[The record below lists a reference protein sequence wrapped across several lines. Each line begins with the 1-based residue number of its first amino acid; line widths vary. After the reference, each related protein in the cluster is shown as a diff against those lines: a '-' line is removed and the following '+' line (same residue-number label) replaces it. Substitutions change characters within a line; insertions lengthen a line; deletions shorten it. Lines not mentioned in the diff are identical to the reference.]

1 MAICLLMLSVLT
13 CFAQMSLKDSV
24 KASKLFSKSLK
35 IYNNDRKKAVKYMI
49 KAAELGYNT
58 SMFSLTCEESF
69 SDKERAYWSKRYANK
84 TNSPL
89 YIRYIAEYHYSGIE
103 GFELNKDSAY
113 YYMSKQAERGDKYAQ
128 YK

>member
-13 CFAQMSLKDSV
+13 CFAQMSTKDSV

-58 SMFSLTCEESF
+58 SMFSLTCEKSF
-69 SDKERAYWSKRYANK
+69 SDRERAYWSKRVVFR
-84 TNSPL
+84 L
-89 YIRYIAEYHYSGIE
+89 VCLR
-103 GFELNKDSAY
+103 L
-113 YYMSKQAERGDKYAQ
+113 
-128 YK
+128 